1 MNHLVNELS
10 PYLLEHA
17 SNPVNWYPW
26 SDTPFDEAVKLNIP
40 IFLSIGYMACH
51 WCHVMERESFENIEV
66 ANYLNKNFI
75 SIKVD
80 REERPDIDK
89 IYMDAILAMNG
100 NGGWPLNM
108 FLTPQGKPFFGGT
121 YFPPES
127 RYGIPGL
134 KSVLISVINA
144 WQENRN
150 ELIEQSNKVTNYI
163 KQTDELDYSQNP
175 KLSES
180 NITNQILENFDM
192 QFGGW
197 GIQPKFPHAMT
208 LDLLISNRELSNNKT
223 RSAVIKTLDTMSLG
237 GFYDILR
244 GGFHRYSTDQKWLV
258 PHFEKML
265 YDNALLAKTYLL
277 AGKTYNNSTYLNITK
292 STLDFIKKELS
303 DKKGG
308 FYSSLDADSDGEEG
322 LYYIWPPDE
331 LENSFSVEEW
341 KNILNT
347 FDIPQDGNFEGNIIL
362 RQKSI
367 GPIPEVLYKL
377 RSLQDKRTRPNTDD
391 KILTDWNAL
400 AISAFAQAGR
410 FFSDKEYIK
419 AASNS
424 ADFIVSEMI
433 KEGRLYHSW
442 RNGETRQ
449 KAFLSD
455 YSFLI
460 IALFDLLSAEM
471 NSKWLDYAY
480 TLTND
485 MVELFWHEN
494 QFFDTGSD
502 QNDLIIRPQSIEDNV
517 VPSGW
522 SSAIKAIINFSFFSG
537 KTKFSDIIDNSIKKM
552 IPIISKYPAAY
563 PNWIDIILSKKKLQD
578 YAVILQHQDD
588 LQNANRMETICRKWL
603 DLKTIFIAVPP
614 DFSHPEKIDF
624 LLGKRIVNDLSTAY
638 ICRNGTCSLPINNNI
653 ELLHQ
658 VKNDQ

>member
-1 MNHLVNELS
+1 
-10 PYLLEHA
+10 
-17 SNPVNWYPW
+17 
-26 SDTPFDEAVKLNIP
+26 
-40 IFLSIGYMACH
+40 MACH

-100 NGGWPLNM
+100 SGGWPLNM

-121 YFPPES
+121 YFPPEQ
-127 RYGIPGL
+127 RYGMPGL
-134 KSVLISVINA
+134 KSVLISVVNA

-163 KQTDELDYSQNP
+163 KQTGELNYSQNP

-180 NITNQILENFDM
+180 IILNQILENFDM

-197 GIQPKFPHAMT
+197 GTQPKFPHAMT

-223 RSAVIKTLDTMSLG
+223 RSAVIKTLDTMALG
-237 GFYDILR
+237 GFHDILR

-265 YDNALLAKTYLL
+265 YDNALLSKTYLL
-277 AGKTYNNSTYLNITK
+277 AGKIYNNKQYLEIAK
-292 STLDFIKKELS
+292 STLEFIKNELT
-303 DKKGG
+303 DRKGG
-308 FYSSLDADSDGEEG
+308 FYSSLDADSDGKEG
-322 LYYIWPPDE
+322 LYYIWSPDE
-331 LENSFSVEEW
+331 IRNSFSDEEW
-341 KNILNT
+341 KTILNS
-347 FDIPQDGNFEGNIIL
+347 FDIPQDGNFEGQIII
-362 RQKSI
+362 RQKTI

-377 RSLQDKRTRPNTDD
+377 RGSQKKRTRPLTDD

-400 AISAFAQAGR
+400 TISAFAKAGSY
-410 FFSDKEYIK
+410 FSNTEFIK
-419 AASNS
+419 IASNC
-424 ADFIVSEMI
+424 AEFITSELI
-433 KEGRLYHSW
+433 HEGRLYHIW

-460 IALFDLLSAEM
+460 NALFDLISAEM

-480 TLTND
+480 TLTNN

-494 QFFDTGSD
+494 QFFDTSSD
-502 QNDLIIRPQSIEDNV
+502 QKDLIIRPQSIEDNV

-522 SSAIKAIINFSFFSG
+522 SSAIKAINNYRFFSG
-537 KTKFSDIIDNSIKKM
+537 KNRFSDIIDYSIKKM
-552 IPIISKYPAAY
+552 TPLISKYPAAY
-563 PNWIDIILSKKKLQD
+563 PNWIDVILTNEKLQD
-578 YAVILQHQDD
+578 YAVILQHQGD
-588 LQNANRMETICRKWL
+588 LVNANRMETICKEWL
-603 DLKTIFIAVPP
+603 NPKTIFISVPP

-624 LLGKRIVNDLSTAY
+624 LFGKRIVNNLSTSY
-638 ICRNGTCSLPINNNI
+638 VCRNGTCSLPINNDT
-653 ELLHQ
+653 ELLNQ
-658 VKNDQ
+658 VKYDQ